1 MTDLKAASK
10 DATNRLSDAIGFK
23 TRLTWNVPIDWFKD
37 PDINEVIVAFG

>member
-10 DATNRLSDAIGFK
+10 DATIRLSDAISFK
-23 TRLTWNVPIDWFKD
+23 ARLTWNVPIDWFKD